1 MLFSLPLFSLP
12 LFSLLSLLL
21 YFPPS
26 LKGFAPHVS
35 PFTELQDV
43 GSLLTRAGYTLTTL
57 VSLYVYMWWLHC
69 GLLCSPW
76 QFSHIRYS
84 HDCGH
89 VTTFW
94 RAIETSGLSS
104 HGWTT
109 CCLASFG
116 FYILYNKVCLSPAR
130 INDTSGTSEDFV
142 QRLTS
147 WQNHAALIDDNSPH
161 KPIPWSCGSSQLQ
174 MGDKLL
180 PEPSAHG
187 PPWLMWSSHDWPL
200 ATLDLSCDHTR
211 HTCISTWSCSAPQDV
226 DEIQVNYP
234 SMFELIHDLKGLLL
248 R

>member
-1 MLFSLPLFSLP
+1 MASLWTSLQ
-12 LFSLLSLLL
+12 SLAIQPYQVLSWLWSCDNL
-21 YFPPS
+21 
-26 LKGFAPHVS
+26 LKGHRNVWFVQS
-35 PFTELQDV
+35 W
-43 GSLLTRAGYTLTTL
+43 
-57 VSLYVYMWWLHC
+57 M
-69 GLLCSPW
+69 
-76 QFSHIRYS
+76 
-84 HDCGH
+84 
-89 VTTFW
+89 
-94 RAIETSGLSS
+94 
-104 HGWTT
+104 TT

-116 FYILYNKVCLSPAR
+116 FYILYNQVCLSPAH
-130 INDTSGTSEDFV
+130 INDMSGTSEDFV

-147 WQNHAALIDDNSPH
+147 WQNHAVLIDDNSPH